1 MSSFDLTADSGTD
14 HTITNGQTLNIA
26 GTGGRVEAAYEEG
39 TDTTQI

>member
-1 MSSFDLTADSGTD
+1 MITMKDPSDYDTIDALVEDLKE
-14 HTITNGQTLNIA
+14 A